1 MTRLCNLNSRVY
13 QQFMVFLPQKHGTL
27 KWFYE
32 SVVNIGYIQVYFGN
46 KVMCIRTPIQGKY
59 QQEKKN

>member
-27 KWFYE
+27 KGFYE
-32 SVVNIGYIQVYFGN
+32 CVVNIGYIQVYFGN
-46 KVMCIRTPIQGKY
+46 KVMCIRTTIRGKY
-59 QQEKKN
+59 Q

>member
-1 MTRLCNLNSRVY
+1 
-13 QQFMVFLPQKHGTL
+13 MVFLSQKHGTL
-27 KWFYE
+27 KGFYE

-59 QQEKKN
+59 Q